1 MQQRT
6 CTTPCSTSMQLH
18 TRPTRPKQTNGGN
31 TQCAS
36 RDNRCREI
44 THPHERTWSAPHDEC
59 RPGTPTL
66 TYFFGGDTTLAAA
79 LSAVENSSML
89 RTPSP
94 LRSYD
99 SKELIMALAVSLSIE
114 VPSSVGRIR
123 ILISS
128 SSETTPS
135 PFRSNAL
142 NAFRSA
148 CLADSACVA
157 RIEFTSEKSAANH
170 WVGNM

>member
-1 MQQRT
+1 
-6 CTTPCSTSMQLH
+6 
-18 TRPTRPKQTNGGN
+18 
-31 TQCAS
+31 
-36 RDNRCREI
+36 
-44 THPHERTWSAPHDEC
+44 
-59 RPGTPTL
+59 
-66 TYFFGGDTTLAAA
+66 
-79 LSAVENSSML
+79 
-89 RTPSP
+89 
-94 LRSYD
+94 
-99 SKELIMALAVSLSIE
+99 MALAVSLSIE

-157 RIEFTSEKSAANH
+157 RIEFTSKKSAANH